1 MSPNTDR
8 STSTGFGALV
18 PVFAYLNSNKRFL
31 LFNREKMDFTGRW
44 RILTSAIS
52 ELDEYWIS
60 DVHIGK

>member
-8 STSTGFGALV
+8 SLSTGFGALV

-31 LFNREKMDFTGRW
+31 FFNREKMDFTGR
-44 RILTSAIS
+44 RKILISARSKI
-52 ELDEYWIS
+52 DVFWIS